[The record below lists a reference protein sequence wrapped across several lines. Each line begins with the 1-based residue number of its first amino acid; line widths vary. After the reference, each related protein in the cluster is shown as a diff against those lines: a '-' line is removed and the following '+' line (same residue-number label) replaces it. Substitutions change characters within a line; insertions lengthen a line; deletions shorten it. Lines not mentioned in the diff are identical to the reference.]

1 MSASGHVCIVHCS
14 AGNCKHQYLRRCSTL
29 YTAALTAVLSL
40 AAPVKAYL
48 VSVLL
53 AHILLGEQQSQWVH
67 QALPQQKCMSFAT
80 VMKVAPAVHQ
90 KTCGSHV
97 AVMKAASGN
106 ASPHTC
112 ESCTNPDVQIERRL
126 DKEREHAAAL
136 EVLPDL
142 LHELDQMPP
151 QARLTSLIQGILAG
165 NIFDWGAK
173 ATVDLYHNGT
183 ILEIYR

>member
-1 MSASGHVCIVHCS
+1 MAIT
-14 AGNCKHQYLRRCSTL
+14 GNSWHKI
-29 YTAALTAVLSL
+29 
-40 AAPVKAYL
+40 APDVW
-48 VSVLL
+48 SVL
-53 AHILLGEQQSQWVH
+53 HKIV
-67 QALPQQKCMSFAT
+67 K
-80 VMKVAPAVHQ
+80 
-90 KTCGSHV
+90 
-97 AVMKAASGN
+97 
-106 ASPHTC
+106 
-112 ESCTNPDVQIERRL
+112 DVWSVCRL

-151 QARLTSLIQGILAG
+151 RPRLTSLIQGILAG

>member
-1 MSASGHVCIVHCS
+1 MKVCATQLV
-14 AGNCKHQYLRRCSTL
+14 RRCMNRTVLQCMPQYQQLCKSL
-29 YTAALTAVLSL
+29 PQKMYRLHTAARKAV
-40 AAPVKAYL
+40 
-48 VSVLL
+48 
-53 AHILLGEQQSQWVH
+53 ILLTVDEIVPEGVAEDVWV
-67 QALPQQKCMSFAT
+67 AC
-80 VMKVAPAVHQ
+80 
-90 KTCGSHV
+90 
-97 AVMKAASGN
+97 
-106 ASPHTC
+106 
-112 ESCTNPDVQIERRL
+112 RL

-151 QARLTSLIQGILAG
+151 TARLTSLIQGILAG

>member
-1 MSASGHVCIVHCS
+1 MKTTIIISVVITQRVMCSGRDMISRQFLTFPSEKPSARLV
-14 AGNCKHQYLRRCSTL
+14 TL
-29 YTAALTAVLSL
+29 KICVGR
-40 AAPVKAYL
+40 P
-48 VSVLL
+48 
-53 AHILLGEQQSQWVH
+53 
-67 QALPQQKCMSFAT
+67 
-80 VMKVAPAVHQ
+80 
-90 KTCGSHV
+90 
-97 AVMKAASGN
+97 
-106 ASPHTC
+106 
-112 ESCTNPDVQIERRL
+112 

-151 QARLTSLIQGILAG
+151 RPRLTSLIQGILAG